1 MDVTEEY
8 VFMILIFRDTGE
20 KIRLN
25 RYSWG
30 VVMMCTGGGMI
41 QKWSNLYRSESLD
54 HLLLY
59 LNMNVGS
66 YFVHFIPQDHRK

>member
-25 RYSWG
+25 RYSRG

-41 QKWSNLYRSESLD
+41 QKWSNLYRSESLGQV
-54 HLLLY
+54 HLLLN

-66 YFVHFIPQDHRK
+66 YFALHTPRS